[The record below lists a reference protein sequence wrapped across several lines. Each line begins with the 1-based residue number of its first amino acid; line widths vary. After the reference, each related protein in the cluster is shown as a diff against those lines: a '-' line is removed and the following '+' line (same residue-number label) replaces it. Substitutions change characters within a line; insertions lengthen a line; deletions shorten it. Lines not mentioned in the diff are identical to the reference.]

1 MSDNIHVNVDLADLM
16 VVLDK
21 GDNYAVNIQNPSTVV
36 INETMFYRVAN
47 YADSAGTAS
56 FALTA
61 SYVEGVTTSWD
72 TLTNK
77 PAGIVSSSTQVDYT
91 LLQNLPDTIP
101 TASFALTAVTA
112 SYVSGAISNW
122 DSLANKPDGIVSSS
136 TQVDYTLLQNL
147 PDTIPTASFALTAV
161 TASYVSGA
169 VTSWDSLLDKPAG
182 IISSSTQVDYTLL
195 QNLPDT
201 IPTASLALT
210 AVTASYIGWNS
221 IDSIPLGIVSSSEQI
236 NTGSFSGSFTGTLI
250 GTSSWANDAIS
261 SSFATSASYAPTI
274 LPSGIVSSSAQV
286 DYLQLQSIPSG
297 IVSSSQQAT
306 LWSVATASYIIPSG
320 LPVGIVSSSSQVDY
334 TLLQNLPDTIP
345 TASFALTAVTASYVS
360 GAVTS
365 WETLLDKPIGIVSS
379 STQVDYTLLL
389 NIPQGI
395 VSQSTQIVLQD
406 TFGNISS
413 SRIEGSVSSSLASLF
428 ASSSISSSYA
438 ETSSIALKVRILTG
452 SIGDGTA
459 AYTGSFTGSFYGDGS
474 NLTGI
479 ASIISSGSVPS
490 NPQESQLWYDNTTGK
505 TYIYY
510 VSGSLGSW
518 VLQSDPTY
526 DAGLVVAAATSSV
539 TQTILASQPV
549 TAQTGSIYFSSG
561 FLYVYD
567 GQKYVSASLN

>member
-61 SYVEGVTTSWD
+61 SYVEGITTSWD

-101 TASFALTAVTA
+101 TASFAFTAVTA
-112 SYVSGAISNW
+112 SYVSGAISDW
-122 DSLANKPDGIVSSS
+122 DSLANKPEGIV
-136 TQVDYTLLQNL
+136 
-147 PDTIPTASFALTAV
+147 
-161 TASYVSGA
+161 
-169 VTSWDSLLDKPAG
+169 
-182 IISSSTQVDYTLL
+182 SSSTQVDYTLL

-210 AVTASYIGWNS
+210 A
-221 IDSIPLGIVSSSEQI
+221 L
-236 NTGSFSGSFTGTLI
+236 
-250 GTSSWANDAIS
+250 
-261 SSFATSASYAPTI
+261 
-274 LPSGIVSSSAQV
+274 
-286 DYLQLQSIPSG
+286 
-297 IVSSSQQAT
+297 
-306 LWSVATASYIIPSG
+306 
-320 LPVGIVSSSSQVDY
+320 
-334 TLLQNLPDTIP
+334 
-345 TASFALTAVTASYVS
+345 TASYVS

-365 WETLLDKPIGIVSS
+365 WESLLDKPSGIVSS
-379 STQVDYTLLL
+379 SSQVDYTLLL

-395 VSQSTQIVLQD
+395 VSQSTQIILQD
-406 TFGNISS
+406 TFGNLSS
-413 SRIEGSVSSSLASLF
+413 SRIEGPVSSSLVSLF

-438 ETSSIALKVRILTG
+438 ETSSIALKVRIFTG
-452 SIGDGTA
+452 SIGDGIA

-479 ASIISSGSVPS
+479 ASIISSGSSPNS
-490 NPQESQLWYDNTTGK
+490 PQESQLWYDNTTGK

-510 VSGSLGSW
+510 VSGSVGSW

-526 DAGLVVAAATSSV
+526 DVGLVVTAATSSV
-539 TQTILASQPV
+539 AQGIPTSQLITP
-549 TAQTGSIYFSSG
+549 QTGSIYFSSG